1 MGIMKPNLT
10 TFDKSFWI
18 YLCIAIILTIAIG
31 FLPYLLTS
39 TSYCIVDF
47 SDSGEIGDT
56 IGGIMG
62 PFIAIVASLL
72 TFLAFWVQFKANQ
85 QQRYDIA
92 VERFESNLFQM
103 LQMQESIVNGLYYT
117 PIDGADR
124 NYGESFQGR
133 NVFYAI
139 YELKGWNPDWGLKDI
154 IKNGGYNAYET
165 DKEIVILDHYFRHLY
180 RIFRYIEDSKLFT
193 RNEKYQYA
201 SMARSSLSPYELILL
216 FYNCLSSNG
225 KEKFKPL
232 IERYAIFNNL
242 RVDLLIKKDRELYK
256 DCFEKDFNKTN
267 NPDLYHRGAFVFEL

>member
-1 MGIMKPNLT
+1 MQPNRP
-10 TFDKSFWI
+10 TFDRNFWL
-18 YLCIAIILTIAIG
+18 YLSIAIVLTIAIG

-39 TSYCIVDF
+39 TSYCLVDF
-47 SDSGEIGDT
+47 SDSGQVGDT

-92 VERFESNLFQM
+92 VERFESNLFQK

-124 NYGESFQGR
+124 NYGESFKGR

-139 YELKGWNPDWGLKDI
+139 YELKGWNLDWGLKDL
-154 IKNGGYNAYET
+154 IKNGGYEAYEN
-165 DKEIVILDHYFRHLY
+165 DKEIIIFDHYFRHLY

-193 RNEKYQYA
+193 KKEKYQYA
-201 SMARSSLSPYELILL
+201 SMARSSLSPYELVVL

-232 IERYAIFNNL
+232 IERYAILNNL
-242 RVDLLIKKDRELYK
+242 RLDLLIDKDQEIYKK
-256 DCFEKDFNKTN
+256 CFENDFNKAN
-267 NPDLYHRGAFVFEL
+267 DPHLYKRGAFVFEQ

>member
-1 MGIMKPNLT
+1 MRSNLT
-10 TFDKSFWI
+10 TFDRSFWI
-18 YLCIAIILTIAIG
+18 YFCIAIILIIAIG

-39 TSYCIVDF
+39 TSFCLIDF
-47 SDSGEIGDT
+47 SDSGQVGDT

-103 LQMQESIVNGLYYT
+103 LQMQESIVNGLHYS

-139 YELKGWNPDWGLKDI
+139 YELKGWNPDWGLKDL
-154 IKNGGYNAYET
+154 IKNEGYSAYEK
-165 DKEIVILDHYFRHLY
+165 DKEIIILDHYFRHLY
-180 RIFRYIEDSKLFT
+180 RIFKYIEDSELFT
-193 RNEKYQYA
+193 EEEKYQYA
-201 SMARSSLSPYELILL
+201 SMARSSLSPYELVLL
-216 FYNCLSSNG
+216 FYNCLSTNG

-232 IERYAIFNNL
+232 IETFALFNNL
-242 RVDLLIKKDRELYK
+242 RLDLLIQKDQETYKECLEKGFNQENQNFLYK
-256 DCFEKDFNKTN
+256 
-267 NPDLYHRGAFVFEL
+267 RGAFIYDKQ

>member
-1 MGIMKPNLT
+1 MRSNLT
-10 TFDKSFWI
+10 TFDRSFWI
-18 YLCIAIILTIAIG
+18 YFCIAIILIIAIG

-39 TSYCIVDF
+39 TSFCLIDF
-47 SDSGEIGDT
+47 SDSGQVGDT

-92 VERFESNLFQM
+92 VERFESKLFQM
-103 LQMQESIVNGLYYT
+103 LQMQESIVNGLHYS

-139 YELKGWNPDWGLKDI
+139 YELKGWNPDWGLKDL
-154 IKNGGYNAYET
+154 IKNEGYSAYEK
-165 DKEIVILDHYFRHLY
+165 DKEIIILDHYFRHLY
-180 RIFRYIEDSKLFT
+180 RIFKYIEDSELFT
-193 RNEKYQYA
+193 EEEKYQYA
-201 SMARSSLSPYELILL
+201 SMARSSLSPYELVLL
-216 FYNCLSSNG
+216 FYNCLSTNG

-232 IERYAIFNNL
+232 IETFALFNNL
-242 RVDLLIKKDRELYK
+242 RLDLLIPKDQEIYK
-256 DCFEKDFNKTN
+256 ECLEKDFNQEN
-267 NPDLYHRGAFVFEL
+267 QNFLYKRGAFIYDKQ

>member
-1 MGIMKPNLT
+1 MRSNLT
-10 TFDKSFWI
+10 TFDRSFWI
-18 YLCIAIILTIAIG
+18 YFCIAIILIIAIG

-39 TSYCIVDF
+39 TSFCLIDF
-47 SDSGEIGDT
+47 SDSGQVVDT

-103 LQMQESIVNGLYYT
+103 LQMQESIVNGLHYS

-139 YELKGWNPDWGLKDI
+139 YELKGWNPDWGLKDL
-154 IKNGGYNAYET
+154 IKNEGYSAYEK
-165 DKEIVILDHYFRHLY
+165 DKEIIILDHYFRHLY
-180 RIFRYIEDSKLFT
+180 RIFKYIEDSELFT
-193 RNEKYQYA
+193 EEEKYQYA
-201 SMARSSLSPYELILL
+201 SMARSSLSPYELVLL
-216 FYNCLSSNG
+216 FYNCLSTNG

-232 IERYAIFNNL
+232 IETFALFNNL
-242 RVDLLIKKDRELYK
+242 RLDLLIQKDQEIYK
-256 DCFEKDFNKTN
+256 ECLEKDFNQEN
-267 NPDLYHRGAFVFEL
+267 QNFLYKRGAFIYDKQ

>member
-1 MGIMKPNLT
+1 MRSNLT
-10 TFDKSFWI
+10 TFDRSFWI
-18 YLCIAIILTIAIG
+18 YFCIAIILIIAIG

-39 TSYCIVDF
+39 TSFCLIDF
-47 SDSGEIGDT
+47 SDSGQVGDT

-103 LQMQESIVNGLYYT
+103 LQMQESIVNGLHYS

-139 YELKGWNPDWGLKDI
+139 YELKGWNPDWGLKDL
-154 IKNGGYNAYET
+154 IKNEGYSAYEK
-165 DKEIVILDHYFRHLY
+165 DKEIIILDHYFRHLY
-180 RIFRYIEDSKLFT
+180 RIFKYIEDSELFT
-193 RNEKYQYA
+193 EEEKYQYA
-201 SMARSSLSPYELILL
+201 SMARSSLSPYELVLL
-216 FYNCLSSNG
+216 FYNCLSTNG

-232 IERYAIFNNL
+232 IETFALFNNL
-242 RVDLLIKKDRELYK
+242 RLDLLIPKDQAIYK
-256 DCFEKDFNKTN
+256 ECLEKDFNQEN
-267 NPDLYHRGAFVFEL
+267 QNFLYKRGAFIYDKQ

>member
-1 MGIMKPNLT
+1 MKSNIT
-10 TFDKSFWI
+10 TFDRSFWI
-18 YLCIAIILTIAIG
+18 YFCIAIILIIVIG

-39 TSYCIVDF
+39 TSFCLIDF
-47 SDSGEIGDT
+47 SDSGQVGDT

-103 LQMQESIVNGLYYT
+103 LQMQESIVNGLHYT
-117 PIDGADR
+117 PTDGADR

-139 YELKGWNPDWGLKDI
+139 YELKGWNPDWGLKDL
-154 IKNGGYNAYET
+154 IKKEGYSAYEK
-165 DKEIVILDHYFRHLY
+165 DEEIIILDHYFRHLY
-180 RIFRYIEDSKLFT
+180 RIFKYIEDSQLFT
-193 RNEKYQYA
+193 EEEKYQYA
-201 SMARSSLSPYELILL
+201 SMARSSLSPYELVLL
-216 FYNCLSSNG
+216 FYNCLSTNG

-232 IERYAIFNNL
+232 IETYALFNNL
-242 RVDLLIKKDRELYK
+242 RLDLLVPKDQEIYK
-256 DCFEKDFNKTN
+256 DCLEKDFKQVKQNFIYK
-267 NPDLYHRGAFVFEL
+267 RGAFIYDKP

>member
-1 MGIMKPNLT
+1 MRSNLT
-10 TFDKSFWI
+10 TFDRSFWI
-18 YLCIAIILTIAIG
+18 YFCIAIILIIAIG

-39 TSYCIVDF
+39 TSFCLIDF
-47 SDSGEIGDT
+47 SDSGQVGDT

-103 LQMQESIVNGLYYT
+103 LQMQESIVNGLHYS

-139 YELKGWNPDWGLKDI
+139 YELKGWNPDWGLKDL
-154 IKNGGYNAYET
+154 IKNEGYSAYEK
-165 DKEIVILDHYFRHLY
+165 DKEIIILDHYFRHLY
-180 RIFRYIEDSKLFT
+180 RIFKYIEDSELFT
-193 RNEKYQYA
+193 EEEKYQYA
-201 SMARSSLSPYELILL
+201 SMARSSLSPYELVLL
-216 FYNCLSSNG
+216 FYNCLSTNG

-232 IERYAIFNNL
+232 IETFALFNNL
-242 RVDLLIKKDRELYK
+242 RLDLLIQKDQEIYKECLEKGFNQENQNFLYK
-256 DCFEKDFNKTN
+256 
-267 NPDLYHRGAFVFEL
+267 RGAFIYDKQ

>member
-1 MGIMKPNLT
+1 MKSNIT
-10 TFDKSFWI
+10 TFDRSFWI
-18 YLCIAIILTIAIG
+18 YFCIAIILIIVIG

-39 TSYCIVDF
+39 TSFCLIDF
-47 SDSGEIGDT
+47 SDSGQVGDT

-103 LQMQESIVNGLYYT
+103 LQMQESIVNGLHYT
-117 PIDGADR
+117 PTDGADR

-139 YELKGWNPDWGLKDI
+139 YELKGWNPDWGLKDL
-154 IKNGGYNAYET
+154 IKKEGYSAYEK
-165 DKEIVILDHYFRHLY
+165 DEEIIILDHYFRHLY
-180 RIFRYIEDSKLFT
+180 RIFKYIEDSQLFT
-193 RNEKYQYA
+193 EEEKYQYA
-201 SMARSSLSPYELILL
+201 SMARSSLSPYELVLL
-216 FYNCLSSNG
+216 FYNCLSTNG

-232 IERYAIFNNL
+232 IETYALFNNL
-242 RVDLLIKKDRELYK
+242 RLDLLVPKDQEIYK
-256 DCFEKDFNKTN
+256 DCLEKHFKHVKQNFIYK
-267 NPDLYHRGAFVFEL
+267 RGAFIYDKP

>member
-1 MGIMKPNLT
+1 MRSNLT
-10 TFDKSFWI
+10 TFDRSFWI
-18 YLCIAIILTIAIG
+18 YFCIAIILIIAIG

-39 TSYCIVDF
+39 TSFCLIDF
-47 SDSGEIGDT
+47 SDSGQVGDT

-103 LQMQESIVNGLYYT
+103 LQMQESIVNGLHYS

-139 YELKGWNPDWGLKDI
+139 YELKGWNPDWGLKDL
-154 IKNGGYNAYET
+154 IKNEGYSAYEK
-165 DKEIVILDHYFRHLY
+165 DKEIIILDHYFRHLY
-180 RIFRYIEDSKLFT
+180 RIFKYIEDSELFT
-193 RNEKYQYA
+193 EEEKYQYA
-201 SMARSSLSPYELILL
+201 SMARSSLSPYELVLL
-216 FYNCLSSNG
+216 FYNCLSTNG

-232 IERYAIFNNL
+232 IETFALFNNL
-242 RVDLLIKKDRELYK
+242 RLDLLIQKDQEIYK
-256 DCFEKDFNKTN
+256 ECLEKDFNQEN
-267 NPDLYHRGAFVFEL
+267 QNFLYKRGAFIYDKQ